1 MNFLAGK
8 IDFDKSEES
17 MRFRYV
23 LLYLYAFRLK
33 NRSFIQ
39 RVNFDTDHA
48 AYALELLR
56 SNYAKNSDKKTNAN
70 YEKTMI
76 EVCDEL
82 NFFINGDEFPYKSSD
97 NYAELHITDSKFL
110 DDLGSIFDL
119 SGIVGFILAG
129 NESCSI
135 NLLNELK
142 KYDYSYTLDFSS
154 TRSRANDL
162 LKRRN

>member
-1 MNFLAGK
+1 
-8 IDFDKSEES
+8 
-17 MRFRYV
+17 
-23 LLYLYAFRLK
+23 
-33 NRSFIQ
+33 
-39 RVNFDTDHA
+39 
-48 AYALELLR
+48 
-56 SNYAKNSDKKTNAN
+56 
-70 YEKTMI
+70 MI